1 MRSERTHQRVLQ
13 QQAPHQLP
21 AGRHGLSRSYV
32 EANQGQRM
40 LAAVADVVS
49 LKGYAALTVE
59 DIVAAA
65 GVSRKSFYGIFNDKE
80 EAFLAAYDAISGE
93 LIQRVQAAYEA
104 TETFAD
110 AALACLAAFLEF
122 AAADA
127 RYADI
132 CIVEVLAAGPIAIE
146 RHNRAMAT
154 FARLLHTA
162 ADRVAGR
169 IRPPELTAETI
180 IGGIHQVVYTR
191 VLRGQTSEL
200 PKLLPDLAYVTM
212 LPYLGHTAAE
222 RALTRTTARA
232 RSSPRRAAGPVYP
245 RHGIGASPSRPEA
258 GVDLP

>member
-93 LIQRVQAAYEA
+93 LIQRVQPAYEA

-110 AALACLAAFLEF
+110 AALACLAAFL
-122 AAADA
+122 
-127 RYADI
+127 
-132 CIVEVLAAGPIAIE
+132 
-146 RHNRAMAT
+146 
-154 FARLLHTA
+154 
-162 ADRVAGR
+162 
-169 IRPPELTAETI
+169 
-180 IGGIHQVVYTR
+180 
-191 VLRGQTSEL
+191 
-200 PKLLPDLAYVTM
+200 
-212 LPYLGHTAAE
+212 
-222 RALTRTTARA
+222 
-232 RSSPRRAAGPVYP
+232 
-245 RHGIGASPSRPEA
+245 
-258 GVDLP
+258 